1 MFDDRTLICEGD
13 PNDFIEIIRQK
24 KGSMQIQ
31 LEKAEIERQLLAES
45 QVMRDKNIEDSEE
58 SKGNGH

>member
-1 MFDDRTLICEGD
+1 MFEDRTLICEGD

-45 QVMRDKNIEDSEE
+45 QVGLDKNIEDSEE